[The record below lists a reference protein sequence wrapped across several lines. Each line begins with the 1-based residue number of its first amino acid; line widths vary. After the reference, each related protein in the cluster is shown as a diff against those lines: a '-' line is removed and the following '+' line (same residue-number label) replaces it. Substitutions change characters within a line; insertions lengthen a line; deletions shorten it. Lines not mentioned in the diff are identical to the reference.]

1 MGAIS
6 YFVLLLLQKT
16 SNSSLQS
23 HPLPSRA
30 VTCCCGRCTWP
41 ASSRSTPEPP
51 WAPTSHPPPP
61 PSRAI
66 ACPPAPAT
74 SANYIQGVSQGG
86 LHSREGK
93 GHPRDRRSK
102 HQMHRRRPPWVVADG
117 RRCHRRWEQEGASV
131 VDPPHPLAS
140 TISLEIF
147 NFLVMPL
154 YNSSRLHDRFRS
166 MVVAFTTCPP
176 VCRLCPSGLPPPN
189 VEHRIYRPKDGR
201 GEHCPTGPHA
211 KHPTPPM
218 PRGWSHRR
226 TRQRYHLRCAG

>member
-1 MGAIS
+1 LS
-6 YFVLLLLQKT
+6 YTWLGNGRSVELLFAKVSTT
-16 SNSSLQS
+16 SNINIYRSRAVTLQS

-30 VTCCCGRCTWP
+30 VTCCGRCTWP

-61 PSRAI
+61 PSRAT

-131 VDPPHPLAS
+131 VDPPHLEKPRPSCTPKWPNTNQSIQLSDLHIDAS
-140 TISLEIF
+140 ST
-147 NFLVMPL
+147 
-154 YNSSRLHDRFRS
+154 
-166 MVVAFTTCPP
+166 
-176 VCRLCPSGLPPPN
+176 
-189 VEHRIYRPKDGR
+189 
-201 GEHCPTGPHA
+201 
-211 KHPTPPM
+211 
-218 PRGWSHRR
+218 
-226 TRQRYHLRCAG
+226 